1 MFFKSS
7 SKIRSRTCVEIVIF
21 CRTENIEVVHEIIIL
36 RWGHQTRFARSDPT
50 RLEEKEQKKAPFR
63 ELSFSLMTSVAGPE
77 VASGLKD
84 YEPFVHCTLPRM

>member
-1 MFFKSS
+1 MKLLYYVGVIKLALLVPTPRGWKKKS
-7 SKIRSRTCVEIVIF
+7 K
-21 CRTENIEVVHEIIIL
+21 
-36 RWGHQTRFARSDPT
+36 
-50 RLEEKEQKKAPFR
+50 KKAPFR